1 MYDCNSTC
9 VIYFNS
15 NHGKVWTQAKIWKS
29 DHSYLLLKEC
39 AQKVIDRLL
48 QLFRFLDI
56 LVEYGNFNVDG
67 TGEGVEAAVMEVCG
81 KIPVGSPPPEL
92 ESPDLYAEARLG
104 GDVAPAI
111 KEVYRLILAVFHLNT
126 SYIYTLTNPKS

>member
-1 MYDCNSTC
+1 M
-9 VIYFNS
+9 
-15 NHGKVWTQAKIWKS
+15 
-29 DHSYLLLKEC
+29 
-39 AQKVIDRLL
+39 IDRLL
-48 QLFRFLDI
+48 QLFLFLDI

-111 KEVYRLILAVFHLNT
+111 KLIYCLILNVF
-126 SYIYTLTNPKS
+126 YIKNKLKYLSTH

>member
-1 MYDCNSTC
+1 M
-9 VIYFNS
+9 
-15 NHGKVWTQAKIWKS
+15 
-29 DHSYLLLKEC
+29 
-39 AQKVIDRLL
+39 IDRLL
-48 QLFRFLDI
+48 QLFLFLDI

-104 GDVAPAI
+104 GDVAPAT
-111 KEVYRLILAVFHLNT
+111 KEIYHFILVLLYYLKT
-126 SYIYTLTNPKS
+126 S

>member
-1 MYDCNSTC
+1 M
-9 VIYFNS
+9 
-15 NHGKVWTQAKIWKS
+15 
-29 DHSYLLLKEC
+29 
-39 AQKVIDRLL
+39 IDRLL
-48 QLFRFLDI
+48 QLFLFLDI

-67 TGEGVEAAVMEVCG
+67 TGEGVEAAVIEVCG

-111 KEVYRLILAVFHLNT
+111 KEVYRFILAVFHLNT
-126 SYIYTLTNPKS
+126 SHNIYTLINLKS

>member
-1 MYDCNSTC
+1 MAIVEVSFKLILIESVGNLK
-9 VIYFNS
+9 FEN
-15 NHGKVWTQAKIWKS
+15 
-29 DHSYLLLKEC
+29 SYLLLKEC

-48 QLFRFLDI
+48 QLFLFLDI

-111 KEVYRLILAVFHLNT
+111 KEVYRFIFAVF
-126 SYIYTLTNPKS
+126 I

>member
-1 MYDCNSTC
+1 MNIESVGNLTLE
-9 VIYFNS
+9 N
-15 NHGKVWTQAKIWKS
+15 
-29 DHSYLLLKEC
+29 SYLLLKEC

-67 TGEGVEAAVMEVCG
+67 TGEGVEAAVIEVCG

-104 GDVAPAI
+104 GDVAPAT
-111 KEVYRLILAVFHLNT
+111 KEISRFTSTVFVC
-126 SYIYTLTNPKS
+126 

>member
-1 MYDCNSTC
+1 M
-9 VIYFNS
+9 
-15 NHGKVWTQAKIWKS
+15 
-29 DHSYLLLKEC
+29 LKEC

-48 QLFRFLDI
+48 QLFLFLDI

-67 TGEGVEAAVMEVCG
+67 TGEGVEAAVIEVCG

-104 GDVAPAI
+104 GDVAPATKTI
-111 KEVYRLILAVFHLNT
+111 YRFILDFF
-126 SYIYTLTNPKS
+126 I